1 MNTNLLVRLC
11 ALALAFALPAIA
23 AADPIVGRDVLKF
36 SQLPMLNTPI
46 PSPNNP
52 TGVEFFHGHDELS
65 TAYSVRP
72 ATGGEIIGYQG
83 RFMADD
89 FADKFST
96 PVVHVKFWGSYLNRP
111 TFLPDP
117 SVKRFLISFER
128 DVPVGPNNPFS
139 RPGEP
144 LLNQIVTLDDDG
156 KLTPGSGTFT
166 EKLAFPTSVDGPIF
180 EYNAELHLGKEF
192 RQKANE
198 VYWLKIVALV
208 ERFEN
213 LPNDQ
218 QLQWGWHNRDY
229 TLLDPLASSPPAVV
243 PGEHIDGLLPVGG
256 AGIPIWHFQDDAVDG
271 FVNVAFTD
279 NPMSRI
285 MPNVS
290 QDVRGPNNYLPPW
303 DGPSIIGTF
312 SKDLAF
318 QLYTAIPEPASI
330 TLILLGLA
338 VGWMRAP
345 RRRM

>member
-1 MNTNLLVRLC
+1 MNTNLIVRLC
-11 ALALAFALPAIA
+11 VLALGFCLSLTAV
-23 AADPIVGRDVLKF
+23 ADPIDGRDVLKF

-72 ATGGEIIGYQG
+72 TGGGEIIGYQG

-89 FADKFST
+89 FADKFSS
-96 PVVHVKFWGSYLNRP
+96 PVVHVRFWGSYLNRP

-117 SVKRFLISFER
+117 TVRRFLISFER
-128 DVPVGPNNPFS
+128 DLPVGDGRNFS

-166 EKLAFPTSVDGPIF
+166 EELAFPISVDGPIY

-213 LPNDQ
+213 LPNEQ

-229 TLLDPLASSPPAVV
+229 TLRDPLASTPPAVS
-243 PGEHIDGLLPVGG
+243 PGERRVGALPVGG
-256 AGIPIWHFQDDAVDG
+256 VEIPVWHFQDDAVDG

-285 MPNVS
+285 MPNVT
-290 QDVRGPNNYLPPW
+290 QDVRGPNNYLPPY
-303 DGPSIIGTF
+303 DGPSLIGTF

-318 QLYTAIPEPASI
+318 QLYTIPEPASAA
-330 TLILLGLA
+330 LIVIALA
-338 VGWMRAP
+338 AAYGNRP
-345 RRRM
+345 RRRLQ